1 MNFGNFLICKYLL
14 LKKNKLGK
22 NLRNFC
28 NLNLKIYVNYVCV
41 YFFLLIFE
49 TQGSVDSWTKKQSEQ
64 LLANQFGG
72 FV

>member
-22 NLRNFC
+22 NLRKFC

-41 YFFLLIFE
+41 CNFY
-49 TQGSVDSWTKKQSEQ
+49 
-64 LLANQFGG
+64 
-72 FV
+72 